1 MQIVWHGVKLGKL
14 GRPSADPETYRARSE
29 AKILKWEMLRSH
41 KGAERD
47 CRYSLKNK
55 ISAMRHR
62 LKNKD
67 FKADKQNQDFQVK
80 VYNLRLV
87 LKILIEM
94 PLSLN
99 RA

>member
-1 MQIVWHGVKLGKL
+1 
-14 GRPSADPETYRARSE
+14 
-29 AKILKWEMLRSH
+29 
-41 KGAERD
+41 
-47 CRYSLKNK
+47 
-55 ISAMRHR
+55 MRHR

-99 RA
+99 KA